1 MQKFFSKRP
10 SLEEF
15 VDTYKD
21 LMLDDL
27 EKVKQE
33 EEFSQ
38 EEKAAIKAER
48 HLSFVVLKVLLEA
61 NNNLSLEK
69 FVRAYEKQMCE
80 NFEKVMQDDDI
91 SQARKDI
98 IDDERRLSFEV
109 LEELLADAET
119 KEN

>member
-1 MQKFFSKRP
+1 MQKLFSKKP

-15 VDTYKD
+15 VDTYKN

-27 EKVKQE
+27 KKVKQE

-38 EEKAAIKAER
+38 EEKDNIEAER

-61 NNNLSLEK
+61 DNNLSLEE

-80 NFEKVMQDDDI
+80 NFEKVMQDDDF
-91 SQARKDI
+91 SPARKDI

-109 LEELLADAET
+109 LEELLLDAE
-119 KEN
+119 KN

>member
-1 MQKFFSKRP
+1 MQKFFSKKP

-15 VDTYKD
+15 VDTYKK

-38 EEKAAIKAER
+38 KEKDAIEAER

-61 NNNLSLEK
+61 DNNLSLEE

-98 IDDERRLSFEV
+98 IDDEKRLSFEV
-109 LEELLADAET
+109 LEDLLADAET